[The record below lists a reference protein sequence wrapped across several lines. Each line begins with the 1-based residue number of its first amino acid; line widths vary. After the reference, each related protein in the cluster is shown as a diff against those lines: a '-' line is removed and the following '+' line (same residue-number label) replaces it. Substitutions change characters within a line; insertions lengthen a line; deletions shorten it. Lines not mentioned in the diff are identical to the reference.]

1 MMSGGG
7 AFGPGGGPMTYDFEV
22 SGTVPVSCEEVY
34 RAWLSSE
41 KHTAMTGGDAVI
53 EPKIGGAF
61 TAWGSY
67 ITGTTLDLEPFYRI
81 VQSWRTE
88 QFTEADEDSQIE
100 VTFEPVGDE
109 TLVRIRHTNV
119 PSEHRGYE
127 DGGWQKS
134 YLDPMKAYFSSR

>member
-1 MMSGGG
+1 
-7 AFGPGGGPMTYDFEV
+7 MTYDFEV
-22 SGTVPVSCEEVY
+22 SGTMSASCEDVY

-41 KHTAMTGGDAVI
+41 EHTAMTGGDAVI
-53 EPKIGGAF
+53 DPTVGGAF
-61 TAWGSY
+61 TAWGPY
-67 ITGTTLDLEPFYRI
+67 ITGTTLELEPFYRI

-88 QFTEADEDSQIE
+88 RFTGADEDSQIE

-109 TLVRIRHTNV
+109 TLVTIRHSNV

-134 YLDPMKAYFSSR
+134 YLDPMKDYFSSR

>member
-1 MMSGGG
+1 
-7 AFGPGGGPMTYDFEV
+7 MTYDFEV
-22 SGTVPVSCEEVY
+22 SGTVPAKCEDVY

-41 KHTAMTGGDAVI
+41 GHTAMTGGDAVI
-53 EPKIGGAF
+53 DPRVGGHF
-61 TAWGSY
+61 TAWGPY
-67 ITGTTLDLEPFYRI
+67 IAGTTLELEPFHRI

-109 TLVRIRHTNV
+109 TLVRIRHSNV

-134 YLDPMKAYFSSR
+134 YLGPMRDYFSSR